1 MSVDAS
7 RYFSMPF
14 LQITIGGGSLIELFV
29 IMGYFSFDIEFFGRT
44 WQKYKKED
52 DYSRHTFL
60 NGILSEE
67 QYYQLVDNG
76 MIAAYF
82 GGEILIEEIYAF
94 LRDQGE

>member
-1 MSVDAS
+1 
-7 RYFSMPF
+7 MPF

-29 IMGYFSFDIEFFGRT
+29 IGGYFSFDIEFFGQT
-44 WQKYKKED
+44 WPKFAKED
-52 DYSRHTFL
+52 GYGRHTFL

-67 QYYQLVDNG
+67 DYRQLVDNG
-76 MIAAYF
+76 MMAAYF